1 MGNEFTDTQIERK
14 LFGERLKNVIKSS
27 GETQKSFADSIGV
40 SLASLGYWVSGKHS
54 PSADDLNRIS
64 QKTGCSLEW
73 LITGS
78 SDKKIVTTSYNLDIF
93 VLKEILELIEKKYGY
108 ANAYD
113 KAVMTSKIY
122 AFMMRKRAMTKN
134 LEHEHKALSEE
145 IADLIELLQLK
156 F

>member
-40 SLASLGYWVSGKHS
+40 SLASLGYWISGKHS

-78 SDKKIVTTSYNLDIF
+78 SDKKLITTSHDLDIF
-93 VLKEILELIEKKYGY
+93 MLKEILELIEKNYGY
-108 ANAYD
+108 ANTYD
-113 KAVMTSKIY
+113 KAVITSKIY
-122 AFMMRKRAMTKN
+122 AFMIRKRTLSEN
-134 LEHEHKALSEE
+134 FLHEHKTLSEE
-145 IADLIELLQLK
+145 IADLIELLKLE